1 LGALIVAPREPI
13 TFAGCSGACQQG
25 RLLCPHPEACEI
37 AAPDDD
43 DDKAPMDGTGLFL
56 LVLAILV
63 SWAVVLGIVHV
74 GRAIYRA
81 LAGA

>member
-1 LGALIVAPREPI
+1 VIVAPREPI

-43 DDKAPMDGTGLFL
+43 KPMDRTGAFL
-56 LVLAILV
+56 MVLSILV
-63 SWAVVLGIVHV
+63 SWAAVLAIFHI

-81 LAGA
+81 LTGA

>member
-1 LGALIVAPREPI
+1 MIVAPREPI

-37 AAPDDD
+37 AAPNDDD
-43 DDKAPMDGTGLFL
+43 EPMDRTGLFL
-56 LVLAILV
+56 MVLAILV
-63 SWAVVLGIVHV
+63 SWAAVLGIVHV

-81 LAGA
+81 LTGA